1 MLQQVVAIF
10 LMLGLLVSTLA
21 LLRRRGLG
29 QFPSGLRTGAGKSRQ
44 MQVIERM
51 PLSPQ
56 HSLHLVS
63 VRNSVFLIGV
73 SPGACQKLGEFS
85 SSGLAND
92 IEELKA

>member
-1 MLQQVVAIF
+1 MLQQAVAIF
-10 LMLGLLVSTLA
+10 FVLGLLVTTLA

-29 QFPSGLRTGAGKSRQ
+29 QFPNGLRASAGKSRQ

-63 VRNSVFLIGV
+63 VRNSVFLIGI
-73 SPGACQKLGEFS
+73 SPSTCQKIGEFT
-85 SSGLAND
+85 LAGGEHRV
-92 IEELKA
+92 EEFQA

>member
-1 MLQQVVAIF
+1 MLQQAVAIF
-10 LMLGLLVSTLA
+10 FVLALLVSTLA
-21 LLRRRGLG
+21 LLRRRGIG
-29 QFPSGLRTGAGKSRQ
+29 QFPNGLRASAGKSRQ

-73 SPGACQKLGEFS
+73 SPGACQKLGEFTLG
-85 SSGLAND
+85 SGENQ
-92 IEELKA
+92 IEELQA